1 MLLRNER
8 DKLLADDQY
17 PAVSV
22 YIPTRPVGRE
32 PRQDAIRLRNP
43 LSTAGPTAAILRH

>member
-8 DKLLADDQY
+8 DKLLADNQY

-22 YIPTRPVGRE
+22 YIPARPVRRE
-32 PRQDAIRLRNP
+32 LRQDAIRLGNP
-43 LSTAGPTAAILRH
+43 LSTAGPAAAILHY

>member
-1 MLLRNER
+1 MLFRNDLDE
-8 DKLLADDQY
+8 LLADDQY

-32 PRQDAIRLRNP
+32 LR
-43 LSTAGPTAAILRH
+43 